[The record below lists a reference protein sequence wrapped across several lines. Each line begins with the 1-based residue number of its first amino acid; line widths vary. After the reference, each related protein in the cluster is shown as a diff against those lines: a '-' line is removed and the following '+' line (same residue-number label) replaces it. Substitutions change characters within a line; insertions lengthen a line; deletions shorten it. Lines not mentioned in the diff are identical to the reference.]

1 MLFREILINVIVQF
15 STMTHQKLMGSNW
28 LWWYFINIRRL
39 SVFIYFD
46 TLVKALSFLLDLE
59 HEDVTCSWNVSSFSL
74 SNLIPSTSELL
85 DSIWAFY
92 ICICIF
98 HNIFDVFDNILL
110 LVAVTGYFY
119 RARPFLEYRQHEHIL
134 DHQEKF
140 VRVSFIVE
148 LDPRTFSC
156 IDNILRWL
164 LY

>member
-1 MLFREILINVIVQF
+1 MAMLFREILINVIVQF

-46 TLVKALSFLLDLE
+46 TLVKALGFLLDLE

-74 SNLIPSTSELL
+74 SNLIPSSSELL

-98 HNIFDVFDNILL
+98 HNIFDVFDNILTVISCSYWL
-110 LVAVTGYFY
+110 
-119 RARPFLEYRQHEHIL
+119 FLSCP
-134 DHQEKF
+134 
-140 VRVSFIVE
+140 SFFGI
-148 LDPRTFSC
+148 
-156 IDNILRWL
+156 
-164 LY
+164 